1 MTANFASASSSLRRW
16 LEVIVSV
23 LIAATLVVLGFFVRD
38 LVITSRN
45 CTLPGEANIAWVLC
59 RSALAA
65 AENRLVWEIGVLGMV
80 ALMWGIVV
88 RGWRR
93 NRETTR

>member
-1 MTANFASASSSLRRW
+1 VTANFASASSSLRLTQSHRD
-16 LEVIVSV
+16 V
-23 LIAATLVVLGFFVRD
+23 LIAAALMVLGFFVRD